1 MSNMK
6 NFMMDVEEFCDGY
19 SYEGMKDFTVDE
31 VIEDVEMYFKSSEAM
46 KYAKQYLIQK
56 IGE

>member
-19 SYEGMKDFTVDE
+19 SYDGMKDFTVDE
-31 VIEDVEMYFKSSEAM
+31 VIEDVGMYFKSSEAV